1 MAKIAEHFRK
11 YRFYYLASLI
21 ITCLVLLP
29 YFDSVIYRGHDL
41 QFHLSRIDGN
51 FTCFQD
57 HQFPIAI
64 YPEKNFGYGY
74 AAPLFYSDLFLIIP
88 SALVHLF
95 HIPLVVMFKITV
107 FIFCYLTNLG
117 MMLVSDSFFHRK
129 DASVLS
135 AFLLTSCNYYM
146 TDVYI
151 RGALGEII
159 AFSLLP
165 PLAYIGYRFLYLEED
180 HWLALGI
187 IFALIAHCHL
197 ISVVL
202 AAAVFGTLM
211 ILNIRTFLRNKKMII
226 SFLKA
231 FAIGLGMTI
240 GYFLPLLE
248 QYVSQD
254 LKVHH
259 IDPTMLETYRVPIQM
274 IWQDFFSEFSLTW
287 ATEEGIN
294 AADKAKAFG
303 TLLTILPLGYLFA
316 EKKKPLTHCM
326 ILWGILVLASSDVIP
341 LYKLTFLNFLQYP
354 SRLYMPASIF
364 AVILIAYIYVHL
376 NRNAGKVLA
385 AVCVL
390 FTAFNLSFP
399 FTTLNDKEHVMDIPN
414 NASAWDL
421 FGDRLWAFDHWLF
434 IEWNWEEVAYG
445 EYLPFAY
452 GYNYHETGTHID
464 LLDYTHTEFPYERT
478 GTTSVFTA
486 DLNEDTWLLVPVT
499 WYKGYRAWETDDEGN
514 IIAPVYISQHE
525 YSGRIQL
532 NVPAGHHSYLIRYTG
547 TKIQKGSAV
556 LSILSFLYVLYL
568 LAIRKHAL

>member
-21 ITCLVLLP
+21 GTCLVLLP

-74 AAPLFYSDLFLIIP
+74 SAPLFYSDLFLIIP
-88 SALVHLF
+88 SALVHIF

-202 AAAVFGTLM
+202 AAAVFGILM